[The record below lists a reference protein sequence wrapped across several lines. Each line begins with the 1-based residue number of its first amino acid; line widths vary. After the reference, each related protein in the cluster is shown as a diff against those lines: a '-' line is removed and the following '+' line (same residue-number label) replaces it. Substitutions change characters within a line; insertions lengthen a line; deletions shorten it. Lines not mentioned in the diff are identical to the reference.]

1 MSSINEN
8 PHRQNSISAAP
19 HGQMWRVFWLVAE
32 KVLAVAEWQVE
43 IVADVNK
50 NSWSQKP
57 TRAKV
62 GILEALNRL

>member
-1 MSSINEN
+1 
-8 PHRQNSISAAP
+8 
-19 HGQMWRVFWLVAE
+19 MWRVFWLVAE